1 MVLIRRATLS
11 GMSAE
16 NLTVVVLLT
25 QRDIYKG
32 NAAIARG
39 RYSLKRWLVIV
50 ILSIAGATCLFFL
63 AMSRSDPHPS
73 WLAALMLGAGVVLAV
88 ELLLGSLAFL
98 VIHAFA
104 YYGARTL
111 LRSNPNAS
119 GPVTYEFS
127 AGGASYAGPTG
138 HGQIEWTAYLRIR
151 ETSEQFLL

>member
-1 MVLIRRATLS
+1 
-11 GMSAE
+11 
-16 NLTVVVLLT
+16 
-25 QRDIYKG
+25 
-32 NAAIARG
+32 
-39 RYSLKRWLVIV
+39 
-50 ILSIAGATCLFFL
+50 
-63 AMSRSDPHPS
+63 
-73 WLAALMLGAGVVLAV
+73 MLGAGVVLAV

-151 ETSEQFLL
+151 ETSEQFLLYVQKHLANVIPKRVFNSDTELQRFRNLVREHFRGKVELLE